1 MVEEDRLAWQ
11 QLDTRPQ
18 LRRTPDEDQPMLGEI
33 DFTGDDWESL
43 DAEDFLM
50 EEAEPKQN
58 LPTDGQVQP
67 PK

>member
-1 MVEEDRLAWQ
+1 
-11 QLDTRPQ
+11 
-18 LRRTPDEDQPMLGEI
+18 MLGEI
-33 DFTGDDWESL
+33 DVTSDDWESL

-50 EEAEPKQN
+50 EEGEPKQN